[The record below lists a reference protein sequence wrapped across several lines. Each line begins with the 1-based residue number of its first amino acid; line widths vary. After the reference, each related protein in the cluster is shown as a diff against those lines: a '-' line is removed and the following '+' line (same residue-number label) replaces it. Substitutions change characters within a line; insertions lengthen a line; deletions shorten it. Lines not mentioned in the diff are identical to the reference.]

1 VGPRTGPA
9 YPADS
14 RARAFTHITVK
25 IKCCI
30 SPATRAA
37 LTDITLIFYVSHL
50 SGSNRAEAVVDRSMC
65 DDAETSLKV
74 VPGDKDCFKAP
85 GAPPSI
91 RRKTRRSLSSPM
103 RLETALL
110 DIPPMRRAFPPGH
123 RRQSAAIRRSG
134 WLSDPWRNRAL
145 GAALERLRGPVCT
158 RLPGASVIGSL
169 RRSLAR

>member
-1 VGPRTGPA
+1 MGPRTGPA

-110 DIPPMRRAFPPGH
+110 DIPPCAVLFL
-123 RRQSAAIRRSG
+123 Q
-134 WLSDPWRNRAL
+134 
-145 GAALERLRGPVCT
+145 
-158 RLPGASVIGSL
+158 VIGDNQRLFDGRVGSQIPGEIEP
-169 RRSLAR
+169 LAQLWRD